1 MTKEPPT
8 RADSVCASIDYI
20 GSFIEGF
27 VRELPT
33 HLADADQTNSVLP
46 TVMTMTAMLKCHLLQ
61 LECVYQVHHDHLDK
75 VGKTSALFKAT
86 EIQDEISSILDALD
100 IYVAA
105 SCHD

>member
-8 RADSVCASIDYI
+8 RADSVCASINEV
-20 GSFIEGF
+20 GSFIEDF
-27 VRELPT
+27 T
-33 HLADADQTNSVLP
+33 HDIPSLLAEADETGSVFA
-46 TVMTMTAMLKCHLLQ
+46 TVMTITAVLKCRLMQ
-61 LECVYQVHHDHLDK
+61 LDCIFQVHHDHLDR

-105 SCHD
+105 EAS